1 MTTTD
6 TTILMPTHVKERIG
20 HEFEA
25 LATAAG
31 RTLRIVPFE
40 ADGTVHGSTDEAEVL
55 FRYFPADRSNT
66 ARFGTA
72 EFRRL
77 IQQSPRL
84 RWVQTNSSGVDYLT
98 KIPEIYERNL
108 IVTNGSSVNQ
118 WPMAET
124 VLGLLLAVSRRIPQH
139 VRHQLRHE
147 WQRYQKLELRG
158 STVLIVGYGHIGVE
172 VGRLCKAFGMRVLAV
187 RKRVS
192 EPSPHADAVYAP
204 EQLLEALPE
213 ADYVVLVAATT
224 PNQQPLIGAREL
236 AAMKETA
243 WLINV
248 GRGVLVDDAALL
260 PALASGQIAG
270 AALDV
275 FTQEPLPPEHPYWDL
290 PNVLITPHNS
300 ASSPRQ
306 DERTLELFVENFRR
320 WLADEPL
327 LNRVDIHRGY

>member
-1 MTTTD
+1 MTE
-6 TTILMPTHVKERIG
+6 TTILMPTHVMERIG
-20 HEFEA
+20 PDFEA

-40 ADGTVHGSTDEAEVL
+40 ADGTCHASPDGAEVL

-77 IQQSPRL
+77 IQAAPAL

-98 KIPEIYERNL
+98 KIPEIYERDL

-124 VLGLLLAVSRRIPQH
+124 VMGLLLGVTRRIPQH
-139 VRHQLRHE
+139 VRHQLQHE

-158 STVLIVGYGHIGVE
+158 STVLIVGYGHIGAE
-172 VGRLCKAFGMRVLAV
+172 VGRLCEAFGMRVLAV

-192 EPSPHADAVYAP
+192 EPSPHAAAVYGP
-204 EQLLEALPE
+204 EQLPEALAE
-213 ADYVVLVAATT
+213 ADFVVLVAATT
-224 PNQQPLIGAREL
+224 PNQRPLIGASEL
-236 AAMKETA
+236 AVMKETA
-243 WLINV
+243 WLVNV
-248 GRGVLVDDAALL
+248 GRGVLVDDAALI
-260 PALASGQIAG
+260 PALESGQIAG

-275 FTQEPLPPEHPYWDL
+275 FTQEPLPPEHPYWDM

-306 DERTLELFVENFRR
+306 DERTLQLFVENFRR